1 MPGRGSINR
10 KEAKTGYMKIGDE
23 TKERETLAFSALIRG
38 RVQGVGFRYSA
49 IHEARR
55 LGLSGWVRNRSD
67 GAVEVWSE
75 GPLEKQTPF
84 LTWLHRGPPGARV
97 DSLRYEPRTPT
108 GRYQNFSIRW

>member
-1 MPGRGSINR
+1 MG
-10 KEAKTGYMKIGDE
+10 AV
-23 TKERETLAFSALIRG
+23 AFSALIRG
-38 RVQGVGFRYSA
+38 RVQGVGFRYST

-75 GPLEKQTPF
+75 GPLEKQTSF

-97 DSLRYEPRTPT
+97 DSFCYKPRTPT
-108 GRYQNFSIRW
+108 GNYQTFSIQW